1 MGGLNTNGFSLP
13 WNSNSLMRG
22 YTPPP
27 NNGPAPSYGG
37 LGTYN
42 QMAWNSSPL
51 SRPNPYGQQRF
62 QPRGAWY
69 GGSYGGFGGYNGG
82 PLTPTPNPSP
92 YAPPSQFNGP
102 SGYIPKKG
110 GGFNQNFAAP
120 PMYTATSPAFSPRH
134 GIRGFNSPM
143 VSFR

>member
-1 MGGLNTNGFSLP
+1 MGGMNT
-13 WNSNSLMRG
+13 G
-22 YTPPP
+22 YSSPYGGYSSPYGGYSSSYGTPPP
-27 NNGPAPSYGG
+27 NNSPMPNYGG
-37 LGTYN
+37 QGRYN

-92 YAPPSQFNGP
+92 YAPPSQFN
-102 SGYIPKKG
+102 SGYIPKHG
-110 GGFNQNFAAP
+110 GGFNLSRPFSLPGSSQGLHEAAQRSSWG
-120 PMYTATSPAFSPRH
+120 YR
-134 GIRGFNSPM
+134 
-143 VSFR
+143 